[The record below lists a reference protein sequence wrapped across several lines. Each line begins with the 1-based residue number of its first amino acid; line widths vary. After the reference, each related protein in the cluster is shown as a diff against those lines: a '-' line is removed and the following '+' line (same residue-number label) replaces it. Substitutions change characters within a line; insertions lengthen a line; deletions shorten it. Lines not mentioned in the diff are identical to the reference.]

1 MICKICN
8 SENSEASKFCAAC
21 GAKLEEAAPAAAAP
35 MFCSGCGSALEANTK
50 FCAVCGTAVGAPA
63 AAEEPVSVMAAA
75 AVSAAPA
82 PVNEAP
88 APAAVPT
95 PVNDVPAP
103 AAVPTPVNTA
113 APTGFGNVVAA
124 QTAAPA
130 EFGAGATDV
139 QPDFGKVSSNGPSE
153 LPAFEMS
160 EASAVVAKPAKKGG
174 KKALKIVLI
183 TLGALLIVAG
193 VVYALFFREFFHPM
207 FMGNQGYAAKVE
219 RSRTE
224 VVMESE
230 ALDNAT
236 KKSDVFASSVVK
248 NMLQM
253 NSLSDTSAEFSAT
266 LGTGDISSMVK
277 EYYNAF
283 METYGVNAVMAELD
297 VDIDLSDS
305 ALSALDLDDDEML
318 DIIDYINDSE
328 FTMTYA
334 TSEDAVGGIIEIK
347 DGAGFTV
354 NTKGIVY
361 ADGNVAL
368 MFPFGSDKCIKMKLD
383 TATGTVT
390 ESEEVEADIDP
401 AEVERLTQAI
411 VDIYL
416 KHYEKAEATIE
427 DGDIFIGGT
436 SENATLKV
444 SGRLI
449 SVNLSQT
456 ALGEML
462 AEMLTYIAEDQ
473 YFTDKIIEMSE
484 ESGME
489 LSAVDYKNELIN
501 AADEVKS
508 SVPFGLTVKTLVNYN
523 GDVLGG
529 AYNVTVPE
537 QGGFGVKYIMNGDD
551 CGFAVTA
558 MGMEVL
564 SLTVD
569 AKNDTD
575 GTIRLESNLLTMG
588 MSMMDTSGESMYA
601 STGINI
607 DYTGVK
613 NEKFFNTEVPVG
625 AYDIYLAGTAA
636 SGPENSAFRIRIEDK
651 VEGDTL
657 KNTFKA
663 EMAEYGSI
671 AINLTSTAHN
681 DTELLNIPSDA
692 LDCGDPNAMTEDQ
705 IIAAGEY
712 MLEMI
717 NEIKAACEGSSSA
730 IAQALV
736 PEIEKLAAGLEES
749 LTPMADYSDIQWL
762 GGETYNIMFL
772 IMDKYEEGE
781 EYISDDLADEMG
793 DLYSDLEAMYD
804 ELYYADEMTLDD
816 FQKYQN
822 LYEGYRITWN
832 GLERKADKAIEEGK
846 NTVVTPGATDVALI
860 GTWTFYECDMYG
872 FTYTAEELEID
883 YTIDLRGDGSMKMTY
898 LGESTT
904 GTWSVVDGKLIVT
917 EITDY
922 GEYVNEFTIEGDIIV
937 LQDLSVLMRFKR

>member
-63 AAEEPVSVMAAA
+63 AAEEPVPVMAAA
-75 AVSAAPA
+75 PVSAAPA

-88 APAAVPT
+88 ASVPT

-103 AAVPTPVNTA
+103 TAVPTPVNTA

-130 EFGAGATDV
+130 AFGAGATDV
-139 QPDFGKVSSNGPSE
+139 QPDFGKVSSDGPSE

-193 VVYALFFREFFHPM
+193 VLYALFFREFFHPM

-224 VVMESE
+224 VVMESQ
-230 ALDNAT
+230 ALDNVT
-236 KKSDVFASSVVK
+236 KKSDAFTDAIIK
-248 NMLQM
+248 NMLVST
-253 NSLSDTSAEFSAT
+253 NVGSSSAEFYTS
-266 LGTGDISSMVK
+266 LGAGDIKEMVSQ
-277 EYYNAF
+277 YYAAF
-283 METYGVNAVMAELD
+283 METYGVNAVKVNLD
-297 VDIDLSDS
+297 ADIDLSDS
-305 ALSALDLDDDEML
+305 ALSALDLDDDEIL

-334 TSEDAVGGIIEIK
+334 TSEDAIGGIIEIR

-354 NTKGIVY
+354 NAKGIVY
-361 ADGNVAL
+361 ADGNVAV
-368 MFPFGSDKCIKMKLD
+368 MFPFGSDKCIKMRLD

-390 ESEEVEADIDP
+390 ESEEVEIDIDP

-416 KHYEKAEATIE
+416 KHYEKAQTTIE
-427 DGDIFIGGT
+427 NGDVFIGGT

-449 SVNLSQT
+449 TVNLTQA
-456 ALGEML
+456 ALGEMM

-473 YFTDKIIEMSE
+473 YFTDKIIEMAE

-508 SVPFGLTVKTLVNYN
+508 SVPFGLTVKTLVNFN

-551 CGFAVTA
+551 CGFAVTT
-558 MGMEVL
+558 MGMEML

-625 AYDIYLAGTAA
+625 TYDIYLAGTSA
-636 SGPENSAFRIRIEDK
+636 SGPENSAFRIHIEDK

-657 KNTFKA
+657 KNAFRV

-671 AINLTSTAHN
+671 ALTLTSTAHN
-681 DTELLNIPSDA
+681 DTELLTIPSDA
-692 LDCGDPNAMTEDQ
+692 YDCGDPNAMTEDQ
-705 IIAAGEY
+705 ITAAGEY
-712 MLEMI
+712 LLGMI
-717 NEIKAACEGSSSA
+717 NEVKAACEGSSSA

-736 PEIEKLAAGLEES
+736 PELDSLAASLEES
-749 LTPMADYSDIQWL
+749 LTPMASYGDIQEL
-762 GGETYNIMFL
+762 GGEAYNLMFE

-793 DLYSDLEAMYD
+793 DLYSDLEDMYD
-804 ELYYADEMTLDD
+804 ELYYADEMTLVD
-816 FQKYQN
+816 FQSYQS

-832 GLERKADKAIEEGK
+832 GLERKADKEIEEGK
-846 NTVVTPGATDVALI
+846 NKPQTGSVNVAWV

-872 FTYTAEELEID
+872 FTYTAEDLGLTDYSMELN
-883 YTIDLRGDGSMKMTY
+883 RDGSMTMTY
-898 LGESTT
+898 LGDSTT
-904 GTWSVVDGKLIVT
+904 GIWVVEGDKVIVT

-922 GEYVNEFTIEGDIIV
+922 GEYVSEFRTDGAFLLLEDEDMV
-937 LQDLSVLMRFKR
+937 MRFSR